1 VCCCVNQ
8 AVTPTQQPYPT
19 PIQSKSTLQSNNA
32 ANIINQSSLKCG
44 KQIQFK
50 NKRIATPWQKGKVQT
65 GVGVTDLLGVVASD
79 KSRKGSFVCL
89 FACLFCKQLRTLTD

>member
-1 VCCCVNQ
+1 MWQ
-8 AVTPTQQPYPT
+8 ANSVQ
-19 PIQSKSTLQSNNA
+19 
-32 ANIINQSSLKCG
+32 
-44 KQIQFK
+44 KQAH
-50 NKRIATPWQKGKVQT
+50 RHTMAKGQ

>member
-1 VCCCVNQ
+1 VLLC
-8 AVTPTQQPYPT
+8 QPGRHTNPILSNT
-19 PIQSKSTLQSNNA
+19 NPIQVNSPIKQRGQHH
-32 ANIINQSSLKCG
+32 QSSCG